1 MGRRCKS
8 FTSLLRKPLPS
19 YQPRNAEWALGE
31 QSRPGLDC
39 SVPQSCPT
47 LFNSM
52 DCGSPGF
59 SVLHHLLE
67 FAQTQGPL
75 SQRCHPTISSSVAP
89 FSSCPQSFPESE
101 SFPMSWLFTS
111 GGQSIEVLAS
121 VLPTNIQGW
130 FFFRI
135 DWFDLFAVQGTLKSL
150 LQHNSS
156 KASILWCSAF
166 FIVQL
171 AHPYI
176 HPYWKNQS
184 FD

>member
-1 MGRRCKS
+1 MQVLPLSPWDYGDRLGQSSFLLCCISKILFGVNLKGQKKKGGGVGQRCKS

-67 FAQTQGPL
+67 FAQTHVHRVSDAIQPSHPL
-75 SQRCHPTISSSVAP
+75 SSPSPHAFNLSQHQGLFQWVHSSHQVAK
-89 FSSCPQSFPESE
+89 
-101 SFPMSWLFTS
+101 
-111 GGQSIEVLAS
+111 VL
-121 VLPTNIQGW
+121 
-130 FFFRI
+130 
-135 DWFDLFAVQGTLKSL
+135 K
-150 LQHNSS
+150 LQHLSLQW
-156 KASILWCSAF
+156 IFRVDFL
-166 FIVQL
+166 
-171 AHPYI
+171 
-176 HPYWKNQS
+176 
-184 FD
+184 